1 MSGRE
6 SGDEELLEQV
16 AALKHDLGKYV
27 AWTSANLEDAL
38 WEGPVADELVHALRT
53 DLLETRKH
61 AGGSDSAWAVW
72 RAHRSALPVPLEPEL
87 EAVERAVAM
96 VGDGVNDA
104 PAMRAATVGVAV
116 RGGAEVALRVADV
129 HLARGGV
136 LEVVELVSGARRT
149 LAIIRRN
156 LGFSLV
162 YNLLFAS
169 LALAGLIDPL
179 AAAVLMPASSLTVI
193 LSSSLGRSFRA
204 GEDPADTDAAETR
217 PLQYQPRS
225 GTHGVAATR
234 QSLHASPTVHSA
246 NSL

>member
-87 EAVERAVAM
+87 QAVERAVASLERA
-96 VGDGVNDA
+96 G
-104 PAMRAATVGVAV
+104 PA
-116 RGGAEVALRVADV
+116 
-129 HLARGGV
+129 
-136 LEVVELVSGARRT
+136 LERDDRSLIGEQRQV
-149 LAIIRRN
+149 IRRAQQDIRDQLRN
-156 LGFSLV
+156 LHRR
-162 YNLLFAS
+162 LL
-169 LALAGLIDPL
+169 
-179 AAAVLMPASSLTVI
+179 
-193 LSSSLGRSFRA
+193 RER
-204 GEDPADTDAAETR
+204 
-217 PLQYQPRS
+217 
-225 GTHGVAATR
+225 
-234 QSLHASPTVHSA
+234 
-246 NSL
+246 